1 MKRSL
6 VAIIVAIVG
15 LSACNSAHLA
25 RPQAQG
31 TSAPTSTAAM
41 QSSPSSSP
49 AALTRSVATTT
60 HSAAHTSSPCT
71 LTSGGDE
78 AEAQLVDVR
87 VGTHDTYDRVTFEFA
102 SQTQV
107 PAFTIRSVTTP
118 TYDGSGAPIQL
129 AGDSYAEIVFQHS
142 SAFDLGG
149 NRTYDGPTDFV
160 PGFKVLAEVKEAG
173 DFERVLSWAMGLSDS
188 SCWQVST
195 LQNPARVVVDFPY

>member
-15 LSACNSAHLA
+15 LSACNSAHDA
-25 RPQAQG
+25 RPQTQG
-31 TSAPTSTAAM
+31 TSTPRSTAAT

-49 AALTRSVATTT
+49 AAMTHTVATTT
-60 HSAAHTSSPCT
+60 HSAAHTTPCT
-71 LTSGGDE
+71 SSSGGDE

-102 SQTQV
+102 SQTQI

-118 TYDGSGAPIQL
+118 TYDGSGAPIHL

-149 NRTYDGPTDFV
+149 NRTYDGPTHFA